1 MKTVE
6 LSSQL
11 NVSEIVQGH
20 WRSLDWKMTP
30 QELLTFTQ
38 QSYELGITTLDH
50 ADIYGHHVC
59 EKLFG
64 DALAIDKG
72 LRQKLQLVT
81 KCGIKLATDKFPE
94 RKLKYYDYSPEYI
107 VSSVETSLSNFG
119 TDYIDLLL
127 LHRPSPF
134 FDPIEIAEV
143 FSTLRQVGKVLE
155 FGVSNFSPA
164 QFEMLNAHLDFNLV
178 TNQVEISPYCLDQFE
193 NGNMDFFLQHQ
204 IHPMAW
210 SPLGGG
216 KILFPENKKGERLH
230 KKLAEIAEELGVNSI
245 DKLIVSWLLKHPAGI
260 VPIIG
265 TGKIDRVAGAVE
277 AMNVDISLEQWYQI
291 YTASTGKDMP

>member
-6 LSSQL
+6 LSSRL
-11 NVSEIVQGH
+11 NVSRIAQGH
-20 WRSLDWKMTP
+20 WRALDWKMNP

-38 QSYELGITTLDH
+38 QSYELGISTLDH

-64 DALAIDKG
+64 DALALDKG

-127 LHRPSPF
+127 LHRPAPF
-134 FDPIEIAEV
+134 FNPIEIAEV
-143 FSTLRQVGKVLE
+143 FSTLRKEGKVLE

-164 QFEMLNAHLDFNLV
+164 QFDMLNNHLDFDLV
-178 TNQVEISPYCLDQFE
+178 TNQVEMSPYCLDHFE
-193 NGNMDFFLQHQ
+193 NGNVEYFLKHQ
-204 IHPMAW
+204 MHPMAW

-216 KILFPENKKGERLH
+216 KILFPEDKQGQRLH
-230 KKLAEIAEELGVNSI
+230 KQLTAIAEELNVSSI
-245 DKLIVSWLLKHPAGI
+245 DKIILSWLLKHPAGI
-260 VPIIG
+260 IPIIG
-265 TGKIDRVAGAVE
+265 TGKIERVSAAIE
-277 AMNVDISLEQWYQI
+277 AMKVELSLEQWYKI
-291 YTASTGKDMP
+291 YTASTGKGMP

>member
-11 NVSEIVQGH
+11 NVSRIVQGH

-30 QELLTFTQ
+30 QELLTFTR
-38 QSYELGITTLDH
+38 QSYELGINTLDH

-64 DALAIDKG
+64 DALALDKG

-81 KCGIKLATDKFPE
+81 KCGIKLATHKFPE

-127 LHRPSPF
+127 LHRPAPF
-134 FDPIEIAEV
+134 FDPLEIAEV
-143 FSTLRQVGKVLE
+143 FSTLRQEGKVLE

-178 TNQVEISPYCLDQFE
+178 TNQVEISPYCLDHFE

-216 KILFPENKKGERLH
+216 KILFPEDKKGERLH
-230 KKLAEIAEELGVNSI
+230 KKLTEIAEELGVNSI

-260 VPIIG
+260 IPIIG
-265 TGKIDRVAGAVE
+265 TGKIERVSAAIE
-277 AMNVDISLEQWYQI
+277 AMNVELSLEQWYQI
-291 YTASTGKDMP
+291 YSASTGKDMP